1 MNMEING
8 HGTVQ
13 QKGTL
18 NKVAVGAKAGI
29 EIPESL
35 KFDLWGSPELFTV
48 CLQISAQRF

>member
-8 HGTVQ
+8 HRAVQ

-18 NKVAVGAKAGI
+18 SKVAAGAKAGI

-35 KFDLWGSPELFTV
+35 K
-48 CLQISAQRF
+48 